1 MNDHFQGNI
10 YKCFAV
16 RACGSDCVSECSW
29 REVDCILF
37 GMFNVEKKRQRLKS
51 PLLPP
56 GFHILSST
64 VWLPACSWAPSV
76 FHHRPTKSESIIY
89 WTQAHF
95 FCVFSPLWRKKSK
108 AVTDSETHC
117 SGQGGSGGSES
128 PLLSTLFPFSSNSLD
143 PFFK

>member
-16 RACGSDCVSECSW
+16 RACGSDCVSACSW

-37 GMFNVEKKRQRLKS
+37 GMFNVEKKQQRPKS

-56 GFHILSST
+56 GFHKLSNT
-64 VWLPACSWAPSV
+64 VWLPPCSWAPSV
-76 FHHRPTKSESIIY
+76 FHHRPTKSESVIY

-95 FCVFSPLWRKKSK
+95 FVCFLAILKEEIQSCDRLRN
-108 AVTDSETHC
+108 
-117 SGQGGSGGSES
+117 
-128 PLLSTLFPFSSNSLD
+128 TLFRTRGQRWQWQPALVHSFSFQLKL
-143 PFFK
+143 PGPIF